1 MNAAESASTREKIG
15 RTCYNFLDLVGP
27 ISIAGK
33 KLFDENTAFELP
45 FEEIALVHEKN
56 KLRLLEKRR
65 GADGLP
71 EYRGVL
77 KTVDGGVLF

>member
-27 ISIAGK
+27 ISVAGK
-33 KLFDENTAFELP
+33 KLFDEDTAFELP
-45 FEEIALVHEKN
+45 FEEITFVHEKD
-56 KLRLLEKRR
+56 KLRLLQQWR

-71 EYRGVL
+71 EYRRVL
-77 KTVDGGVLF
+77 ETVNGGVLF